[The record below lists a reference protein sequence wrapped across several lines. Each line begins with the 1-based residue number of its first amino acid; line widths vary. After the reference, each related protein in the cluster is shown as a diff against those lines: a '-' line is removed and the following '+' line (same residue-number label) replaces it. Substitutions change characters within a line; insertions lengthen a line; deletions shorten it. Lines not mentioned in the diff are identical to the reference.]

1 MQGAVVLNPA
11 GPLIP
16 STLPAIPTT
25 PNYEKDHIFEIF
37 EKYANNFL
45 IEVFGRHMWCTGR
58 LDLPRGAYMVR
69 DAKNKRRAAEGKPEK
84 TTIKLFVNS
93 IAPTVCQVTEEG
105 LMASLFGPKWEAS
118 SPENIFNL
126 DPNAEKGVS
135 SLKAILNAHEPA
147 SLHQKFRYLQSFIW
161 TTYSTLDQNN
171 WNAYRIGIG
180 GGLGHALV
188 LIQAF
193 ENNKIAYRV
202 FQSFVEKYTLQD
214 YLKQNNNTFSLSEVN
229 LMLDEIL
236 EYVSSKNW
244 TKGTEHLY
252 THFFKAKLDFTIGD
266 EIPYKRFLRIKW
278 GNVNRQ
284 AMKVYAQDYQKA
296 FPAELKFKM

>member
-1 MQGAVVLNPA
+1 MGQ
-11 GPLIP
+11 
-16 STLPAIPTT
+16 
-25 PNYEKDHIFEIF
+25 
-37 EKYANNFL
+37 
-45 IEVFGRHMWCTGR
+45 
-58 LDLPRGAYMVR
+58 
-69 DAKNKRRAAEGKPEK
+69 
-84 TTIKLFVNS
+84 
-93 IAPTVCQVTEEG
+93 
-105 LMASLFGPKWEAS
+105 WEADS
-118 SPENIFNL
+118 SANIFSL
-126 DPNAEKGVS
+126 DRNAEKGVS

-147 SLHQKFRYLQSFIW
+147 SLHQKFRYLQSFFW
-161 TTYSTLDQNN
+161 NPYSTLDQNN

-193 ENNKIAYRV
+193 ENNKIVYRV

-214 YLKQNNNTFSLSEVN
+214 YLKQNNNTLSLSEVN

-244 TKGTEHLY
+244 TAGTEHLFS
-252 THFFKAKLDFTIGD
+252 HFFKAKMNFKIGD

-278 GNVNRQ
+278 GNVTRQ
-284 AMKVYAQDYQKA
+284 AMKEYSQEYQKA